1 MANGTISAGKNIQ
14 FLLGTQAN
22 LEKYIKG
29 PSASDG
35 ARAADGTFYLTNDT
49 HRLYVGTSLGT
60 AVPVNEGVITV
71 SNLDILKTVSAHPG
85 EFYYV
90 TNGNILCVYTGKE
103 WVQINNNTNTY
114 VKATDTVVSLA
125 DQVATITTKY
135 TMSDG
140 TTPIS
145 DSWNLAVAEGVKVS
159 IDAATDK
166 VILTGVVNDSFGV
179 SAASNI
185 ATVTLRDSFNNEK
198 TFNVKTGN
206 TNTMTVGASAD
217 GDAVVL
223 NVKDMSNTALKVT
236 PEATGFK
243 VAVTDIM
250 GTQSDV
256 INPSI
261 KVGAS
266 SDDTKHKTLNFVNGT
281 ATLPIYT
288 KEEIDDI
295 KLALNAMTYRG
306 LVGTSASSTNP
317 QRVIK
322 AWATVKA
329 SSAEIGDTYL
339 FAEQVTD
346 GSNVYSKGTMA
357 IARGV
362 ETNGVILAGNV
373 IWDFVE
379 STVNT
384 DTKYELNNQATV
396 AGTAGF
402 VQLVGKLG
410 GITESG
416 KKVFFEDGTAI
427 KASVTVDDDG
437 HAHIS
442 FAHEGITAS
451 KTTGTV
457 AQGVATYAS
466 SNDKSEKATTIT
478 TIESITVNA
487 QGHVTN
493 LKTNTITLKDTN
505 AVINSVGMSVGAAN
519 AAKEVVLT
527 SSVQLKDG
535 AGTTMTAKTGTLKMK
550 SDTLVFNQA
559 DSGKTLGI
567 DLVWGSFN

>member
-22 LEKYIKG
+22 LEKYISG
-29 PSASDG
+29 SST
-35 ARAADGTFYLTNDT
+35 AAEGTFYLTNDT

-71 SNLDILKTVSAHPG
+71 SNLDTLKTISAHPG

-135 TMSDG
+135 TMNDG

-198 TFNVKTGN
+198 TFKVKTGD

-223 NVKDMSNTALKVT
+223 NVKNMANTGLKVT
-236 PEATGFK
+236 PEATGFR
-243 VAVTDIM
+243 VGVTDIM

-317 QRVIK
+317 QKVIK
-322 AWATVKA
+322 AWATVKD

-362 ETNGVILAGNV
+362 ETNGVIPAGNV

-384 DTKYELNNQATV
+384 DTKYELNNQATA

-427 KASVTVDDDG
+427 KASVTVDNDG

>member
-22 LEKYIKG
+22 LEKYISG
-29 PSASDG
+29 SST
-35 ARAADGTFYLTNDT
+35 AAEGTFYLTNDT

-71 SNLDILKTVSAHPG
+71 SNLDTLKTISAHPG

-135 TMSDG
+135 TMNDG

-198 TFNVKTGN
+198 TFKVKTGD
-206 TNTMTVGASAD
+206 TNTMTVGASAE

-223 NVKDMSNTALKVT
+223 NVKNMANTGLKVT
-236 PEATGFK
+236 PEATGFR
-243 VAVTDIM
+243 VGVTDIM

-317 QRVIK
+317 QKVIK
-322 AWATVKA
+322 AWATVKDG
-329 SSAEIGDTYL
+329 SAEIGDTYL

-362 ETNGVILAGNV
+362 ETNGVIPAGNV

-379 STVNT
+379 STINT
-384 DTKYELNNQATV
+384 DTKYELNNQAT
-396 AGTAGF
+396 ATGTKGF

-410 GITESG
+410 GTTEAG

-427 KASVTVDDDG
+427 KASVSVDNDG
-437 HAHIS
+437 HAHVS
-442 FAHEGITAS
+442 FSHEGITAAQ
-451 KTTGTV
+451 TTGTV
-457 AQGVATYAS
+457 AQNAATYAS
-466 SNDKSEKATTIT
+466 SNDKAENVTTIT
-478 TIESITVNA
+478 ALESITVNA

-493 LKTNTITLKDTN
+493 FKTNTITLKDTN
-505 AVINSVGMSVGAAN
+505 AVINSVGMSVGAAD

-550 SDTLVFNQA
+550 SDTLVFNQV

>member
-1 MANGTISAGKNIQ
+1 MASGNISAGKNIQ

-22 LEKYIKG
+22 LEKYISG
-29 PSASDG
+29 SSTAIE
-35 ARAADGTFYLTNDT
+35 GTFYLTNDT
-49 HRLYVGTSLGT
+49 HRLYVGTSAGT

-71 SNLDILKTVSAHPG
+71 SNIDALQHVSAHPG

-90 TNGNILCVYTGKE
+90 TAGNILCVYDGKQ
-103 WVQINNNTNTY
+103 WVQINNNTDTY
-114 VKATDTVVSLA
+114 LAKTDTVVSLA

-135 TMSDG
+135 TMNDG

-179 SAASNI
+179 TAANNI
-185 ATVTLRDSFNNEK
+185 ATVILRDSFSNKK
-198 TFNVKTGN
+198 TFKVKTSDI
-206 TNTMTVGASAD
+206 TTMTVDASAED
-217 GDAVVL
+217 DAVVL

-243 VAVTDIM
+243 IAVTDIM

-281 ATLPIYT
+281 ATLPVYT

-322 AWATVKA
+322 AWATVKDG
-329 SSAEIGDTYL
+329 SAEIGDTYL

-362 ETNGVILAGNV
+362 ETNGVIPAGNV

-384 DTKYELNNQATV
+384 DTKYELNNQATA
-396 AGTAGF
+396 AGANGF

-410 GITESG
+410 GTTEAG

-427 KASVTVDDDG
+427 KASVSVDNDG
-437 HAHIS
+437 HAHVS
-442 FAHEGITAS
+442 FSHEGITAAQ
-451 KTTGTV
+451 TTGTV
-457 AQGVATYAS
+457 TQSAATYAS
-466 SNDKSEKATTIT
+466 SDNKAESVTTIT
-478 TIESITVNA
+478 ALESITVNA

-493 LKTNTITLKDTN
+493 FKTNTITLKDTN

-535 AGTTMTAKTGTLKMK
+535 AGTIMTAKSGTLKMK
-550 SDTLVFNQA
+550 SDTLVFNQKDGGA
-559 DSGKTLGI
+559 SLGI

>member
-1 MANGTISAGKNIQ
+1 MASGNISAGKNIQ

-22 LEKYIKG
+22 LEKYISG
-29 PSASDG
+29 SST
-35 ARAADGTFYLTNDT
+35 AAEGTFYLTNDT

-71 SNLDILKTVSAHPG
+71 SNLDTLKTVSAHPG

-135 TMSDG
+135 TMNDG

-185 ATVTLRDSFNNEK
+185 ATVNLRDSFNNEK
-198 TFNVKTGN
+198 TFKVKTGD
-206 TNTMTVGASAD
+206 TNTMTVGASAE
-217 GDAVVL
+217 GDAIVL
-223 NVKDMSNTALKVT
+223 KVKNMANTGLKVT
-236 PEATGFK
+236 PEATGFR
-243 VAVTDIM
+243 VGVTDIM

-266 SDDTKHKTLNFVNGT
+266 LDDTKHKTLNFVNGT
-281 ATLPIYT
+281 ATLPVYT

-317 QRVIK
+317 QKVIK
-322 AWATVKA
+322 AWATVKDG
-329 SSAEIGDTYL
+329 SAEIGDTYL

-362 ETNGVILAGNV
+362 ETNGVIPAGNV

-384 DTKYELNNQATV
+384 DTKYELNNQATA

-427 KASVTVDDDG
+427 KASVTVDNDG

-451 KTTGTV
+451 QTTGTV

>member
-22 LEKYIKG
+22 LEKYISG
-29 PSASDG
+29 SST
-35 ARAADGTFYLTNDT
+35 AAEGTFYLTNDT

-60 AVPVNEGVITV
+60 AAPVNEGVITV
-71 SNLDILKTVSAHPG
+71 SNLDALQNVSAHPG

-90 TNGNILCVYTGKE
+90 KAGNILCVYDGKQ

-145 DSWNLAVAEGVKVS
+145 DSWNLAVANGVKVS

-198 TFNVKTGN
+198 TFKVKTGD
-206 TNTMTVGASAD
+206 TNTMTVGASAE

-223 NVKDMSNTALKVT
+223 NVKNMANTGLKVT
-236 PEATGFK
+236 PEATGFR
-243 VAVTDIM
+243 VGVTDIM

-281 ATLPIYT
+281 ATLPVYT

-317 QRVIK
+317 QKVIK

-329 SSAEIGDTYL
+329 SPAEIGDTYL

-362 ETNGVILAGNV
+362 ETNGVIPAGNV

-384 DTKYELNNQATV
+384 DTKYELNNQATA

-427 KASVTVDDDG
+427 KASVTVDNDG

-442 FAHEGITAS
+442 FVHEGITAS

-505 AVINSVGMSVGAAN
+505 AIINSVGMSVGAAN

>member
-22 LEKYIKG
+22 LEKYISG
-29 PSASDG
+29 SST
-35 ARAADGTFYLTNDT
+35 AAEGTFYLTNDT

-71 SNLDILKTVSAHPG
+71 PNLDALQNVSAHPG

-90 TNGNILCVYTGKE
+90 KAGNILCVYDGKQ

-135 TMSDG
+135 TMNDG

-145 DSWNLAVAEGVKVS
+145 DSWNLAVADGVKVS

-198 TFNVKTGN
+198 TFKIKTGD
-206 TNTMTVGASAD
+206 TNTMTVGASAE

-223 NVKDMSNTALKVT
+223 NVKNMANTGLEVT
-236 PEATGFK
+236 PEATGFR
-243 VAVTDIM
+243 VGVTDIM

-317 QRVIK
+317 QKVIK

-329 SSAEIGDTYL
+329 GSAEIGDTYL

-362 ETNGVILAGNV
+362 ETNGVIPAGNV

-384 DTKYELNNQATV
+384 DTKYELNNQATA

-427 KASVTVDDDG
+427 KASVTVDNDG

-466 SNDKSEKATTIT
+466 SNDKSEKVT

-505 AVINSVGMSVGAAN
+505 AVINSVGMSVGAAD

-550 SDTLVFNQA
+550 SDTLVFNQV

>member
-22 LEKYIKG
+22 LEKYISG
-29 PSASDG
+29 SST
-35 ARAADGTFYLTNDT
+35 AAEGTFYLTNDT

-71 SNLDILKTVSAHPG
+71 PNLDALQNVSAHPG

-90 TNGNILCVYTGKE
+90 KAGNILCVYDGKQ

-135 TMSDG
+135 TMNDG

-145 DSWNLAVAEGVKVS
+145 DSWNLAVADGVKVS
-159 IDAATDK
+159 INAATDK

-198 TFNVKTGN
+198 TFKIKTGD
-206 TNTMTVGASAD
+206 TNTMTVGASAE

-223 NVKDMSNTALKVT
+223 NVKNMANTGLKVT
-236 PEATGFK
+236 PEATGFR
-243 VAVTDIM
+243 VGVTDIM

-317 QRVIK
+317 QKVIK

-329 SSAEIGDTYL
+329 GSAEIGDTYL

-362 ETNGVILAGNV
+362 ETNGVIPAGNV

-384 DTKYELNNQATV
+384 DTKYELNNQATA

-427 KASVTVDDDG
+427 KASVTVDNDG

-466 SNDKSEKATTIT
+466 SNDKSEKVTTIT

-505 AVINSVGMSVGAAN
+505 AVINSVGMSVGAAD

-550 SDTLVFNQA
+550 SDTLVFNQV

>member
-1 MANGTISAGKNIQ
+1 MASGNISAGKNIQ

-22 LEKYIKG
+22 LEKYISG
-29 PSASDG
+29 SSTAIE
-35 ARAADGTFYLTNDT
+35 GTFYLTNDT
-49 HRLYVGTSLGT
+49 HRLYVGTSAGT

-71 SNLDILKTVSAHPG
+71 SNIDALQHVSAHPG

-90 TNGNILCVYTGKE
+90 TAGNILCVYDGKQ
-103 WVQINNNTNTY
+103 WVQINNNTDTY
-114 VKATDTVVSLA
+114 LAKTDTVVSLA
-125 DQVATITTKY
+125 DQVATITTNY
-135 TMSDG
+135 TMNDG

-198 TFNVKTGN
+198 TFKVKTGD
-206 TNTMTVGASAD
+206 TNTMTVGASAE
-217 GDAVVL
+217 GDAIVL
-223 NVKDMSNTALKVT
+223 NVKNMANTGLKVT
-236 PEATGFK
+236 PEATGFR
-243 VAVTDIM
+243 VGVTDIM

-317 QRVIK
+317 QKVIK

-329 SSAEIGDTYL
+329 GSAEIGDTYL

-362 ETNGVILAGNV
+362 ETNGVIPAGNV

-384 DTKYELNNQATV
+384 DTKYELNNQATA

-416 KKVFFEDGTAI
+416 KKIFFEDGTAI
-427 KASVTVDDDG
+427 KASVTVDNNG

-457 AQGVATYAS
+457 AQNAATYAS
-466 SNDKSEKATTIT
+466 SNDKAESVTTIT
-478 TIESITVNA
+478 ALESITVNA

-493 LKTNTITLKDTN
+493 FKTNTITLKDTN
-505 AVINSVGMSVGAAN
+505 AVINSVGMSVGAAD

-550 SDTLVFNQA
+550 SDTLVFNQV

>member
-22 LEKYIKG
+22 LEKYISG
-29 PSASDG
+29 SST
-35 ARAADGTFYLTNDT
+35 AAEGTFYLTNDT

-71 SNLDILKTVSAHPG
+71 PNLDALKTISAHPG

-135 TMSDG
+135 TMNDG

-198 TFNVKTGN
+198 TFKVKTGD
-206 TNTMTVGASAD
+206 TNTMTVGASAE

-223 NVKDMSNTALKVT
+223 NVKNMANTGLKVT
-236 PEATGFK
+236 PEATGFR
-243 VAVTDIM
+243 VGVTDIM

-281 ATLPIYT
+281 ATLPVYT

-317 QRVIK
+317 QKVIK

-329 SSAEIGDTYL
+329 GSAEIGDTYL

-362 ETNGVILAGNV
+362 ETNGVIPAGNV

-384 DTKYELNNQATV
+384 DTKYELNNQATA

-427 KASVTVDDDG
+427 KASVTVDNDG

>member
-1 MANGTISAGKNIQ
+1 MASGNISAGKNIQ

-22 LEKYIKG
+22 LEKYISG
-29 PSASDG
+29 SSTAIE
-35 ARAADGTFYLTNDT
+35 GTFYLTNDT
-49 HRLYVGTSLGT
+49 HRLYVGTSAGT

-71 SNLDILKTVSAHPG
+71 SNIDALQHVSAHPG

-90 TNGNILCVYTGKE
+90 TAGNILCVYDGKQ
-103 WVQINNNTNTY
+103 WVQINNNTDTY
-114 VKATDTVVSLA
+114 LAKTDTVVSLA

-135 TMSDG
+135 TMNDG
-140 TTPIS
+140 TTPFS
-145 DSWNLAVAEGVKVS
+145 DRWNLAVAEGVKVS

-198 TFNVKTGN
+198 TFKVKTGD
-206 TNTMTVGASAD
+206 TNTMTVGASAE
-217 GDAVVL
+217 GDAIVL
-223 NVKDMSNTALKVT
+223 NVKNMANTGLKVT
-236 PEATGFK
+236 PEATGFR
-243 VAVTDIM
+243 VGVTDIM

-281 ATLPIYT
+281 ATLPVYT

-317 QRVIK
+317 QKVIK

-329 SSAEIGDTYL
+329 GSAEIGDTYL

-362 ETNGVILAGNV
+362 ETNGVIPAGDV

-384 DTKYELNNQATV
+384 DTKYELNNQATA

-427 KASVTVDDDG
+427 KASVTVDNDG

-457 AQGVATYAS
+457 AQNAATYAS
-466 SNDKSEKATTIT
+466 SNDKAENVTTIT
-478 TIESITVNA
+478 ALESITVNA

-493 LKTNTITLKDTN
+493 FKTNTITLKDTN
-505 AVINSVGMSVGAAN
+505 AVINSVGMSVGAAD

-550 SDTLVFNQA
+550 SDTLVFNQV

>member
-14 FLLGTQAN
+14 FLLGTQEN
-22 LEKYIKG
+22 LEKYISG
-29 PSASDG
+29 SST
-35 ARAADGTFYLTNDT
+35 AAEGTFYLTNDT

-71 SNLDILKTVSAHPG
+71 SNLDTLKTVSAHPCV
-85 EFYYV
+85 FYYV

-135 TMSDG
+135 TMNDG

-198 TFNVKTGN
+198 TFKVKTGD

-223 NVKDMSNTALKVT
+223 NVKNMANTGLKVT
-236 PEATGFK
+236 PEATGFR
-243 VAVTDIM
+243 VGVTDIM

-317 QRVIK
+317 QKVIK
-322 AWATVKA
+322 AWATVKDG
-329 SSAEIGDTYL
+329 SAEIGDTYL

-362 ETNGVILAGNV
+362 ETNGVIPASNV

-384 DTKYELNNQATV
+384 DTKYELNNQATA
-396 AGTAGF
+396 AGIAGF

-427 KASVTVDDDG
+427 KASVTVDNDG

-442 FAHEGITAS
+442 FVHEGITAS
-451 KTTGTV
+451 ETTGTV

-478 TIESITVNA
+478 ALESITVNA

-493 LKTNTITLKDTN
+493 FKTNTITLKDTN

-550 SDTLVFNQA
+550 SDTLVFNQV

>member
-1 MANGTISAGKNIQ
+1 MASGNISAGKNIQ

-22 LEKYIKG
+22 LEKYISG
-29 PSASDG
+29 SSTALE
-35 ARAADGTFYLTNDT
+35 GTFYLTNDT

-71 SNLDILKTVSAHPG
+71 SNLDTLKTVSAHPG

-114 VKATDTVVSLA
+114 VKAADTVVSLA

-135 TMSDG
+135 TMNDG

-145 DSWNLAVAEGVKVS
+145 DRWNLAVADGVKVS

-185 ATVTLRDSFNNEK
+185 ATVTLRDSFNKEK
-198 TFNVKTGN
+198 TFKVKTGN
-206 TNTMTVGASAD
+206 TNTMTVGASAE

-223 NVKDMSNTALKVT
+223 NVKNMANTGLKVT
-236 PEATGFK
+236 PEATGFR
-243 VAVTDIM
+243 VGVTDIM

-281 ATLPIYT
+281 ATLPVYT

-317 QRVIK
+317 QKVIK

-329 SSAEIGDTYL
+329 GTAEIGDTYL

-362 ETNGVILAGNV
+362 ETNGVIPAGNI

-384 DTKYELNNQATV
+384 DTKYELNNQATA

-427 KASVTVDDDG
+427 KASVTVDNDG
-437 HAHIS
+437 HAHVS
-442 FAHEGITAS
+442 FNHEGITAA

-457 AQGVATYAS
+457 AQNAATYAS
-466 SNDKSEKATTIT
+466 SNDKAENVTTIT
-478 TIESITVNA
+478 ALESITVNA

-493 LKTNTITLKDTN
+493 FKTNTITLKDTN
-505 AVINSVGMSVGAAN
+505 AVINSVGMSVGAAD

-550 SDTLVFNQA
+550 SDTLVFNQV

>member
-22 LEKYIKG
+22 LEKYISG
-29 PSASDG
+29 SST
-35 ARAADGTFYLTNDT
+35 AAEGTFYLTDDA

-71 SNLDILKTVSAHPG
+71 SNLDTLKTISAHPG

-135 TMSDG
+135 TMNDG

-185 ATVTLRDSFNNEK
+185 ATVTLRDSFSNEK
-198 TFNVKTGN
+198 TFKVKTGD
-206 TNTMTVGASAD
+206 TNTMTVGASAE

-223 NVKDMSNTALKVT
+223 NVKNMANTGLKVT
-236 PEATGFK
+236 PEATGFR
-243 VAVTDIM
+243 VGVTDIM

-317 QRVIK
+317 QKVIK
-322 AWATVKA
+322 AWATVKDG
-329 SSAEIGDTYL
+329 SAEIGDTYL

-362 ETNGVILAGNV
+362 ETNGVIPAGNV

-384 DTKYELNNQATV
+384 DTKYELNNQATA
-396 AGTAGF
+396 AGTVGF

-427 KASVTVDDDG
+427 KASVTVDNDG

>member
-1 MANGTISAGKNIQ
+1 MASGNISAGKNIQ

-22 LEKYIKG
+22 LEKYISG
-29 PSASDG
+29 SSTAIE
-35 ARAADGTFYLTNDT
+35 GTFYLTNDT
-49 HRLYVGTSLGT
+49 HRLYVGTSAGT

-71 SNLDILKTVSAHPG
+71 SNIDALQHVSAHPG

-90 TNGNILCVYTGKE
+90 TAGNILCVYDGKQ
-103 WVQINNNTNTY
+103 WVQINNNTDTY
-114 VKATDTVVSLA
+114 LAKTDTVVSLA

-135 TMSDG
+135 TMNDG
-140 TTPIS
+140 TTPFS
-145 DSWNLAVAEGVKVS
+145 DRWNLAVAEGVKVS

-198 TFNVKTGN
+198 TFKVKTGD
-206 TNTMTVGASAD
+206 TNTMTVGASAE
-217 GDAVVL
+217 GDAIVL
-223 NVKDMSNTALKVT
+223 NVKNMANTGLKVT
-236 PEATGFK
+236 PEATGFR
-243 VAVTDIM
+243 VGVTDIM

-281 ATLPIYT
+281 ATLPVYT

-306 LVGTSASSTNP
+306 LVGTSASSANP

-329 SSAEIGDTYL
+329 GSAEIGDTYL

-362 ETNGVILAGNV
+362 ETNGVIPAGNV

-384 DTKYELNNQATV
+384 DTKYELNNQATATGV
-396 AGTAGF
+396 NGF

-410 GITESG
+410 GITEAG

-427 KASVTVDDDG
+427 KASVSVDDDG
-437 HAHIS
+437 HAHVS
-442 FAHEGITAS
+442 FSHEGITAAQ
-451 KTTGTV
+451 TTGTV
-457 AQGVATYAS
+457 AQNAATYAS
-466 SNDKSEKATTIT
+466 SDNRAENVTTIT
-478 TIESITVNA
+478 ALESITVNA

-493 LKTNTITLKDTN
+493 FKTNTITLKDTN

-535 AGTTMTAKTGTLKMK
+535 AGTIMTAKSGTLKMK
-550 SDTLVFNQA
+550 SDTLVFNQKDGGA
-559 DSGKTLGI
+559 SLGI

>member
-1 MANGTISAGKNIQ
+1 MASGSISAGKNIQ

-22 LEKYIKG
+22 LEKYISG
-29 PSASDG
+29 SSTAIE
-35 ARAADGTFYLTNDT
+35 GTFYLTNDT
-49 HRLYVGTSLGT
+49 HRLYVGTSVGT

-71 SNLDILKTVSAHPG
+71 SNLDTLKTISAHPG

-90 TNGNILCVYTGKE
+90 SNGNILCVYTGTE

-114 VKATDTVVSLA
+114 LQSTDASVSLV
-125 DQVATITTKY
+125 DQVATITTRY
-135 TMSDG
+135 TMSTGATD
-140 TTPIS
+140 IS
-145 DSWNLAVAEGVKVS
+145 DSWNLAVADGIKVS
-159 IDAATDK
+159 IDSATDK
-166 VILTGVVNDSFGV
+166 VILTGVVNDNFRV

-185 ATVTLRDSFNNEK
+185 ATVTLTDSFNNKEAFK
-198 TFNVKTGN
+198 VKTGDA
-206 TNTMTVGASAD
+206 TTMTVDASAE

-223 NVKDMSNTALKVT
+223 NVKNMANTALKVT
-236 PEATGFK
+236 PEAQGFR
-243 VAVTDIM
+243 VGVTDIM

-281 ATLPIYT
+281 ATLPVYT
-288 KEEIDDI
+288 AEEIDNI

-306 LVGTSASSTNP
+306 LVTTSGSSGNP
-317 QRVIK
+317 VSK

-329 SSAEIGDTYL
+329 GTAEIGDTYL

-346 GSNVYSKGTMA
+346 GSNVYSKGTLV

-362 ETNGVILAGNV
+362 ETNGVIPAGNV

-384 DTKYELNNQATV
+384 DTKYELNNQAT
-396 AGTAGF
+396 AAEAGF

-410 GITESG
+410 GTTEKG

-427 KASVTVDDDG
+427 KASVTVDNDG
-437 HAHIS
+437 HAHVS
-442 FAHEGITAS
+442 FNHEGINAA

-457 AQGVATYAS
+457 AQDAATYAS
-466 SNDKSEKATTIT
+466 SDNKAEKVTTIT
-478 TIESITVNA
+478 ALESITVNA

-493 LKTNTITLKDTN
+493 FKTNTITLKDTN

-535 AGTTMTAKTGTLKMK
+535 AGTTMTAKTGTLKMT
-550 SDTLVFNQA
+550 SDTLVFNQK
-559 DSGKTLGI
+559 DSGASLGI

>member
-1 MANGTISAGKNIQ
+1 MASGNISAGKNIQ

-22 LEKYIKG
+22 LEKYISG
-29 PSASDG
+29 SST
-35 ARAADGTFYLTNDT
+35 AAEGTFYLTNDT

-60 AVPVNEGVITV
+60 AAPVNEGVITV
-71 SNLDILKTVSAHPG
+71 SNLDALQHVSAHPG

-90 TNGNILCVYTGKE
+90 TAGNILCVYDGKQ

-145 DSWNLAVAEGVKVS
+145 DSWNLAVADGVKVS

-166 VILTGVVNDSFGV
+166 VILTGVVNDGFGV

-198 TFNVKTGN
+198 TFKVKTGD
-206 TNTMTVGASAD
+206 TNTMTVGASAE

-223 NVKDMSNTALKVT
+223 NVKNMANTGLKVT
-236 PEATGFK
+236 PEATGFR
-243 VAVTDIM
+243 VGVTDIM

-317 QRVIK
+317 QKVIK

-362 ETNGVILAGNV
+362 ETNGIIPAGNV

-384 DTKYELNNQATV
+384 DTKYELNNQATA

-427 KASVTVDDDG
+427 KASVTVDNDG

-451 KTTGTV
+451 ETTGTV
-457 AQGVATYAS
+457 TQGVATYAN

-478 TIESITVNA
+478 AIESITVNA

-493 LKTNTITLKDTN
+493 FKTNTITLKDTN

-550 SDTLVFNQA
+550 SDTLVFNQV

>member
-22 LEKYIKG
+22 LEKYISG
-29 PSASDG
+29 SST
-35 ARAADGTFYLTNDT
+35 AAEGTFYLTNDT

-60 AVPVNEGVITV
+60 AAPVNEGVITV
-71 SNLDILKTVSAHPG
+71 SNLDALQNVSAHPG

-90 TNGNILCVYTGKE
+90 KAGNILCVYDGKQ

-145 DSWNLAVAEGVKVS
+145 DSWNLAVANGVKVS

-198 TFNVKTGN
+198 TFKVKTGD
-206 TNTMTVGASAD
+206 TNTMTVGASAE

-223 NVKDMSNTALKVT
+223 NVKNMANTGLKVT
-236 PEATGFK
+236 PEATGFR
-243 VAVTDIM
+243 VGVTDIM

-317 QRVIK
+317 QKVIK

-329 SSAEIGDTYL
+329 SPAEIGDTYL

-362 ETNGVILAGNV
+362 ETNGVIPAGDV

-384 DTKYELNNQATV
+384 DTKYELNNQATA

-427 KASVTVDDDG
+427 KASVTVDDNG

>member
-1 MANGTISAGKNIQ
+1 MASGNISAGKNIQ

-22 LEKYIKG
+22 LEKYISG
-29 PSASDG
+29 SST
-35 ARAADGTFYLTNDT
+35 AAEGTFYLTNDT

-71 SNLDILKTVSAHPG
+71 SNLDTLKTVSAHPG

-135 TMSDG
+135 TMNDG

-198 TFNVKTGN
+198 TFKVKTGD
-206 TNTMTVGASAD
+206 TNTMTVGASAE
-217 GDAVVL
+217 GVAIVL
-223 NVKDMSNTALKVT
+223 KVKNMANTGLKVT
-236 PEATGFK
+236 PEATGFR
-243 VAVTDIM
+243 VGVTDIM

-266 SDDTKHKTLNFVNGT
+266 LDDTKHKTLNFVNGT
-281 ATLPIYT
+281 ATLPVYT

-317 QRVIK
+317 QKVIK
-322 AWATVKA
+322 AWATVKDG
-329 SSAEIGDTYL
+329 SAEIGDTYL

-362 ETNGVILAGNV
+362 ETNGVIPAGNV

-384 DTKYELNNQATV
+384 DTKYELNNQATA

-427 KASVTVDDDG
+427 KASVTVDNDG

-451 KTTGTV
+451 QTTGTV

>member
-22 LEKYIKG
+22 LEKYISG
-29 PSASDG
+29 SST
-35 ARAADGTFYLTNDT
+35 AAEGKFYLTNDS

-60 AVPVNEGVITV
+60 AAPVNEGVITV
-71 SNLDILKTVSAHPG
+71 SNLDALQNVSAHPG

-90 TNGNILCVYTGKE
+90 KAGNILCVYDGKQ

-145 DSWNLAVAEGVKVS
+145 DSWNLAVANGVKVS

-198 TFNVKTGN
+198 TFKVKTGD
-206 TNTMTVGASAD
+206 TNTMTVGASAE

-223 NVKDMSNTALKVT
+223 NVKNMANTGLKVT
-236 PEATGFK
+236 PEATGFR
-243 VAVTDIM
+243 VGVTDIM

-317 QRVIK
+317 QKVIK

-329 SSAEIGDTYL
+329 SPAEIGDTYL

-362 ETNGVILAGNV
+362 ETNGVIPAGDV

-384 DTKYELNNQATV
+384 DTKYELNNQATA

>member
-1 MANGTISAGKNIQ
+1 MASGNISAGKNIQ

-22 LEKYIKG
+22 LEKYISG
-29 PSASDG
+29 SSTAIE
-35 ARAADGTFYLTNDT
+35 GTFYLTNDT
-49 HRLYVGTSLGT
+49 HRLYVGTSAGT

-71 SNLDILKTVSAHPG
+71 SNIDALQHVSAHPG

-90 TNGNILCVYTGKE
+90 TAGNILCVYDGKQ
-103 WVQINNNTNTY
+103 WVQINNNTDTY
-114 VKATDTVVSLA
+114 LAKTDTVVSLA

-135 TMSDG
+135 TMNDG
-140 TTPIS
+140 TTPFS
-145 DSWNLAVAEGVKVS
+145 DSWNLAVAKGVKVS

-198 TFNVKTGN
+198 TFKVKTGDI
-206 TNTMTVGASAD
+206 TTMTVGASAE

-236 PEATGFK
+236 PEATGFS
-243 VAVTDIM
+243 VGVTDIM

-281 ATLPIYT
+281 ATLPVYT

-306 LVGTSASSTNP
+306 LVGTSASSANP

-329 SSAEIGDTYL
+329 GSAEIGDTYL

-362 ETNGVILAGNV
+362 ETNGVIPAGNV

-384 DTKYELNNQATV
+384 DTKYELNNQATATGV
-396 AGTAGF
+396 NGF

-410 GITESG
+410 GITEAG

-427 KASVTVDDDG
+427 KASVSVDDDG
-437 HAHIS
+437 HAHVS
-442 FAHEGITAS
+442 FSHEGITAAQ
-451 KTTGTV
+451 TTGTV
-457 AQGVATYAS
+457 TQNAATYAS
-466 SNDKSEKATTIT
+466 SENRAENVTTIT
-478 TIESITVNA
+478 ALESITVNA

-493 LKTNTITLKDTN
+493 FKTNTITLKDTN

-535 AGTTMTAKTGTLKMK
+535 AGTIMTAKSGTLKMK
-550 SDTLVFNQA
+550 SDTLVFNQKDGGA
-559 DSGKTLGI
+559 SLGI

>member
-1 MANGTISAGKNIQ
+1 MASGNISAGKNIQ

-22 LEKYIKG
+22 LEKYISG
-29 PSASDG
+29 SSTAIE
-35 ARAADGTFYLTNDT
+35 GTFYLTNDT
-49 HRLYVGTSLGT
+49 HRLYVGTSAGT

-71 SNLDILKTVSAHPG
+71 SNIDALQHVSAHPG

-90 TNGNILCVYTGKE
+90 TAGNILCVYDGKQ
-103 WVQINNNTNTY
+103 WVQINNNTDTY
-114 VKATDTVVSLA
+114 LAKTDTVVSLA

-135 TMSDG
+135 TMNDG
-140 TTPIS
+140 TTPFS

-198 TFNVKTGN
+198 TFKVKTSDI
-206 TNTMTVGASAD
+206 TTMTVDASAE

-243 VAVTDIM
+243 IAVTDIM

-281 ATLPIYT
+281 ATLPVYT

-306 LVGTSASSTNP
+306 LVGTSDSSTNP
-317 QRVIK
+317 KKVIK

-329 SSAEIGDTYL
+329 GSAEIGDTYL

-362 ETNGVILAGNV
+362 ETNGVIPAGNV

-384 DTKYELNNQATV
+384 DTKYELNNQATATGV
-396 AGTAGF
+396 NGF

-410 GITESG
+410 GITEAG

-427 KASVTVDDDG
+427 KASVSVDDDG
-437 HAHIS
+437 HAHVS
-442 FAHEGITAS
+442 FSHEGITAAQ
-451 KTTGTV
+451 TTGTV
-457 AQGVATYAS
+457 TQNAATYAS
-466 SNDKSEKATTIT
+466 SDNRAENVTTIT
-478 TIESITVNA
+478 ALESITVNA

-493 LKTNTITLKDTN
+493 FKTNTITLKDTN

-535 AGTTMTAKTGTLKMK
+535 AGTIMTAKSGTLKMK
-550 SDTLVFNQA
+550 SDTLVFNQKDGGA
-559 DSGKTLGI
+559 SLGI

>member
-1 MANGTISAGKNIQ
+1 MASGNISAGKNIQ

-22 LEKYIKG
+22 LEKYISG
-29 PSASDG
+29 SSTAIE
-35 ARAADGTFYLTNDT
+35 GTFYLTNDT
-49 HRLYVGTSLGT
+49 HRLYVGTSAGT

-71 SNLDILKTVSAHPG
+71 SNIDALQHVSAHPG

-90 TNGNILCVYTGKE
+90 TAGNILCVYDGKQ
-103 WVQINNNTNTY
+103 WVQINNNTDTY
-114 VKATDTVVSLA
+114 LAKTDTVVSLA

-135 TMSDG
+135 TMNSG
-140 TTPIS
+140 TTDIS

-198 TFNVKTGN
+198 TFKVKTSDI
-206 TNTMTVGASAD
+206 TTMTVGASAE

-266 SDDTKHKTLNFVNGT
+266 SDNTKHKTLNFVNGT

-306 LVGTSASSTNP
+306 LVGTSASSANP
-317 QRVIK
+317 QKVIK
-322 AWATVKA
+322 AWATVKNG
-329 SSAEIGDTYL
+329 SAEIGDTYL

-362 ETNGVILAGNV
+362 ETNGVIPAGNV

-384 DTKYELNNQATV
+384 DTKYELNNQATA
-396 AGTAGF
+396 AGAKGF

-410 GITESG
+410 GTTEAG

-427 KASVTVDDDG
+427 KASVSVDNDG
-437 HAHIS
+437 HAHVS
-442 FAHEGITAS
+442 FSHEGITAVQ
-451 KTTGTV
+451 TTGTV
-457 AQGVATYAS
+457 TQSAATYANS
-466 SNDKSEKATTIT
+466 DNKAESVTTIT
-478 TIESITVNA
+478 ALESITVNA

-493 LKTNTITLKDTN
+493 FKTNTITLKDTN

-535 AGTTMTAKTGTLKMK
+535 AGTIMTAKSGTLKMK
-550 SDTLVFNQA
+550 SDTLVFNQKDGGA
-559 DSGKTLGI
+559 SLGI

>member
-1 MANGTISAGKNIQ
+1 MASGNISAGKNIQ

-22 LEKYIKG
+22 LEKYISG
-29 PSASDG
+29 SSTAIE
-35 ARAADGTFYLTNDT
+35 GTFYLTNDT
-49 HRLYVGTSLGT
+49 HRLYVGTSAGT

-71 SNLDILKTVSAHPG
+71 SNIDALQHVSAHPG

-90 TNGNILCVYTGKE
+90 TAGNILCVYDGKQ
-103 WVQINNNTNTY
+103 WVQINNNTDTY
-114 VKATDTVVSLA
+114 LAKTDTVVSLA

-135 TMSDG
+135 TMNDG
-140 TTPIS
+140 TTPFS
-145 DSWNLAVAEGVKVS
+145 DRWNLAVAEGVKVS

-198 TFNVKTGN
+198 TFKVKTGN
-206 TNTMTVGASAD
+206 TNTMTVGASAE
-217 GDAVVL
+217 GDAIVL
-223 NVKDMSNTALKVT
+223 NVKNMANTGLKVT
-236 PEATGFK
+236 PEATGFR
-243 VAVTDIM
+243 VGVTDIM

-281 ATLPIYT
+281 ATLPVYT

-317 QRVIK
+317 QKVIK

-329 SSAEIGDTYL
+329 GSAEIGDTYL

-362 ETNGVILAGNV
+362 ETNGVIPAGNV

-384 DTKYELNNQATV
+384 DTKYELNNQATA

-427 KASVTVDDDG
+427 KASVTVDNDG

-457 AQGVATYAS
+457 AQNAATYAS
-466 SNDKSEKATTIT
+466 SNDKAENVTTIT
-478 TIESITVNA
+478 ALESITVNA

-493 LKTNTITLKDTN
+493 FKTNTITLKDTN
-505 AVINSVGMSVGAAN
+505 AVINSVGMSVGAAD

>member
-1 MANGTISAGKNIQ
+1 MASGNISAGKNIQ

-22 LEKYIKG
+22 LEKYISG
-29 PSASDG
+29 SST
-35 ARAADGTFYLTNDT
+35 AAEGTFYLTNDT
-49 HRLYVGTSLGT
+49 HRLYIGTSLGT

-90 TNGNILCVYTGKE
+90 TNGNILCVYSGKE

-125 DQVATITTKY
+125 DKVATITTKY
-135 TMSDG
+135 TMNDG

-166 VILTGVVNDSFGV
+166 VILTGVVNNSFGV

-198 TFNVKTGN
+198 TFKVKTGD
-206 TNTMTVGASAD
+206 TNTMTVGASAE

-223 NVKDMSNTALKVT
+223 NVKNMANTGLKVT
-236 PEATGFK
+236 PEATGFR
-243 VAVTDIM
+243 VGVTDIM

-266 SDDTKHKTLNFVNGT
+266 SDDTKHRTLNFVNGT

-329 SSAEIGDTYL
+329 GSAEIGDTYL

-362 ETNGVILAGNV
+362 ETNGVIPAGNV

-384 DTKYELNNQATV
+384 DTKYELNNQATA

-427 KASVTVDDDG
+427 KASVTVDNDG

-451 KTTGTV
+451 ETTGTV
-457 AQGVATYAS
+457 AQGAATYAS

-478 TIESITVNA
+478 AIESITVNA

-493 LKTNTITLKDTN
+493 FKTNTITLKDTN
-505 AVINSVGMSVGAAN
+505 AVINSVGMSVGAAK

>member
-1 MANGTISAGKNIQ
+1 MASGNISAGKNIQ

-22 LEKYIKG
+22 LEKYISG
-29 PSASDG
+29 SSTAIE
-35 ARAADGTFYLTNDT
+35 GTFYLTNDT
-49 HRLYVGTSLGT
+49 HRLYVGTSAGT

-71 SNLDILKTVSAHPG
+71 SNIDALQHVSAHPG

-90 TNGNILCVYTGKE
+90 TAGNILCVYDGKQ
-103 WVQINNNTNTY
+103 WVQINNNTDTY
-114 VKATDTVVSLA
+114 LAKTDTVVSLA

-135 TMSDG
+135 TMNDG
-140 TTPIS
+140 TTDIS

-198 TFNVKTGN
+198 TFKVKTSDI
-206 TNTMTVGASAD
+206 TTMTVDASAE

-243 VAVTDIM
+243 IAVTDIM

-306 LVGTSASSTNP
+306 LVGTSASSANP
-317 QRVIK
+317 QKVIK
-322 AWATVKA
+322 EWATVKNG
-329 SSAEIGDTYL
+329 SAEIGDTYL

-362 ETNGVILAGNV
+362 ETNGVIPAGNV

-427 KASVTVDDDG
+427 KASVTVDNDG

>member
-1 MANGTISAGKNIQ
+1 MASGNISAGKNIQ

-22 LEKYIKG
+22 LEKYISG
-29 PSASDG
+29 SSTAIE
-35 ARAADGTFYLTNDT
+35 GTFYLTNDT
-49 HRLYVGTSLGT
+49 HRLYVGTSAGT

-71 SNLDILKTVSAHPG
+71 SNIDALQHVSAHPG

-90 TNGNILCVYTGKE
+90 TTGNILCVYDGKQ
-103 WVQINNNTNTY
+103 WVQINNNTDTY
-114 VKATDTVVSLA
+114 LAKTDTVVSLA

-135 TMSDG
+135 TMNAG
-140 TTPIS
+140 TTDIS

-198 TFNVKTGN
+198 TFKVKTSDI
-206 TNTMTVGASAD
+206 TTMTVDASAE

-243 VAVTDIM
+243 IAVTDIM

-306 LVGTSASSTNP
+306 LVGTSASSANP
-317 QRVIK
+317 QKVIK
-322 AWATVKA
+322 EWATVKNG
-329 SSAEIGDTYL
+329 SAEIGDTYL

-362 ETNGVILAGNV
+362 ETNGVIPAGNV

-384 DTKYELNNQATV
+384 DTKYELNNQATA
-396 AGTAGF
+396 AGANGF

-410 GITESG
+410 GTTEAG

-427 KASVTVDDDG
+427 KASVSVDNDG
-437 HAHIS
+437 HAHVS
-442 FAHEGITAS
+442 FSHEGITAAQ
-451 KTTGTV
+451 TTGTV
-457 AQGVATYAS
+457 TQNEATYAS
-466 SNDKSEKATTIT
+466 SDNKAESVTTIT
-478 TIESITVNA
+478 ALESITVNP

-493 LKTNTITLKDTN
+493 FKTNTITLKDTN

-535 AGTTMTAKTGTLKMK
+535 AGTIMTAKSGTLKMK
-550 SDTLVFNQA
+550 SDTLVFNQKDGGA
-559 DSGKTLGI
+559 SLGI

>member
-14 FLLGTQAN
+14 FLLGTQEN
-22 LEKYIKG
+22 LEKYISG
-29 PSASDG
+29 SST
-35 ARAADGTFYLTNDT
+35 AAEGTFYLTNDT

-71 SNLDILKTVSAHPG
+71 PNLDALQHVSAHPG

-114 VKATDTVVSLA
+114 VKKTDTVVSLA

-135 TMSDG
+135 TMNDG
-140 TTPIS
+140 TTPMS
-145 DSWNLAVAEGVKVS
+145 DSWNLAVAKGVKVS

-198 TFNVKTGN
+198 TFKVKTGD
-206 TNTMTVGASAD
+206 TNTMTVGASAE

-223 NVKDMSNTALKVT
+223 NVKNMANTGLKVT
-236 PEATGFK
+236 PEATGFR
-243 VAVTDIM
+243 VGVTDIM

-317 QRVIK
+317 QKVIK

-329 SSAEIGDTYL
+329 GSAEIGDTYL

-362 ETNGVILAGNV
+362 ETNGVIPAGNV

-384 DTKYELNNQATV
+384 DTKYELNNQATA

-427 KASVTVDDDG
+427 KASVTVDNDG

-505 AVINSVGMSVGAAN
+505 AVINSVGMSVGAAK

>member
-1 MANGTISAGKNIQ
+1 MN
-14 FLLGTQAN
+14 
-22 LEKYIKG
+22 
-29 PSASDG
+29 
-35 ARAADGTFYLTNDT
+35 
-49 HRLYVGTSLGT
+49 
-60 AVPVNEGVITV
+60 
-71 SNLDILKTVSAHPG
+71 
-85 EFYYV
+85 
-90 TNGNILCVYTGKE
+90 
-103 WVQINNNTNTY
+103 
-114 VKATDTVVSLA
+114 
-125 DQVATITTKY
+125 
-135 TMSDG
+135 DG

-166 VILTGVVNDSFGV
+166 IILTGVVNDSFGV

-198 TFNVKTGN
+198 TFKVKTSDI
-206 TNTMTVGASAD
+206 TTMTVGASAE

-243 VAVTDIM
+243 IAVTDIM

-306 LVGTSASSTNP
+306 LVGTSASSANP
-317 QRVIK
+317 QKVIK
-322 AWATVKA
+322 AWATVKNG
-329 SSAEIGDTYL
+329 SAEIGDTYL

-362 ETNGVILAGNV
+362 ETNGVIPAGNV

-384 DTKYELNNQATV
+384 DTKYELNNQAT
-396 AGTAGF
+396 ATGAKGF

-410 GITESG
+410 GTTEAG

-427 KASVTVDDDG
+427 KASVTVDNDG
-437 HAHIS
+437 HAHVS
-442 FAHEGITAS
+442 FSHEGITAAQA
-451 KTTGTV
+451 TGTV
-457 AQGVATYAS
+457 TQSAATYAS
-466 SNDKSEKATTIT
+466 SDHKAESATTIT
-478 TIESITVNA
+478 ALESITVNA

-493 LKTNTITLKDTN
+493 FKTNTITLKDTN
-505 AVINSVGMSVGAAN
+505 AVINSVGMSVGAAK

-535 AGTTMTAKTGTLKMK
+535 AGTIMTAKSGTLKMK
-550 SDTLVFNQA
+550 SDTLVFNQKDGGA
-559 DSGKTLGI
+559 SLGI

>member
-1 MANGTISAGKNIQ
+1 MASGNISAGKNIQ

-22 LEKYIKG
+22 LEKYISG
-29 PSASDG
+29 SST
-35 ARAADGTFYLTNDT
+35 AAEGTFYLTNDT

-71 SNLDILKTVSAHPG
+71 SNLDTLKTVSAHPG

-135 TMSDG
+135 TMNDG

-198 TFNVKTGN
+198 TFKVKTGD
-206 TNTMTVGASAD
+206 TNTMTVGASAE
-217 GDAVVL
+217 GDAIVL
-223 NVKDMSNTALKVT
+223 KVKNMANTGLKVT
-236 PEATGFK
+236 PEATGFR
-243 VAVTDIM
+243 VGVTDIM

-266 SDDTKHKTLNFVNGT
+266 LDDTKHKTLKILNGT
-281 ATLPIYT
+281 ATLPVYT

-317 QRVIK
+317 QKVIK
-322 AWATVKA
+322 AWATVKDG
-329 SSAEIGDTYL
+329 SAEIGDTYL

-362 ETNGVILAGNV
+362 ETNGVIPAGNV

-384 DTKYELNNQATV
+384 DTKYELNNQATA

-427 KASVTVDDDG
+427 KASVTVDNDG

-451 KTTGTV
+451 QTTGTV

>member
-1 MANGTISAGKNIQ
+1 MASGNISAGKNIQ

-22 LEKYIKG
+22 LEKYISG
-29 PSASDG
+29 SST
-35 ARAADGTFYLTNDT
+35 AAEGTFYLTNDT

-60 AVPVNEGVITV
+60 AAPVNEGVITV
-71 SNLDILKTVSAHPG
+71 PNLDALQKISAHPG

-135 TMSDG
+135 TMNDG

-198 TFNVKTGN
+198 TFKVKTGN
-206 TNTMTVGASAD
+206 TNTMTVGASD
-217 GDAVVL
+217 EGDAVVL
-223 NVKDMSNTALKVT
+223 NVKNMANTGLKVT
-236 PEATGFK
+236 PEATGFR
-243 VAVTDIM
+243 VGVTDIM

-266 SDDTKHKTLNFVNGT
+266 SDGTKHKTLNFVNGT
-281 ATLPIYT
+281 ATLPVYT

-306 LVGTSASSTNP
+306 LVGTSDSSTNP
-317 QRVIK
+317 KKVIK

-329 SSAEIGDTYL
+329 GSAEIGDTYL

-362 ETNGVILAGNV
+362 ETNGVIPAGNV

-384 DTKYELNNQATV
+384 DTKYELNNQATATGV
-396 AGTAGF
+396 NGF

-410 GITESG
+410 GITEAG

-427 KASVTVDDDG
+427 KASVSVDDDG
-437 HAHIS
+437 HAHVS
-442 FAHEGITAS
+442 FSHEGITAAQ
-451 KTTGTV
+451 TTGTV
-457 AQGVATYAS
+457 TQNAATYAS
-466 SNDKSEKATTIT
+466 SDNRAENVTTIT
-478 TIESITVNA
+478 ALESITVNA

-493 LKTNTITLKDTN
+493 FKTNTITLKDTN

-535 AGTTMTAKTGTLKMK
+535 AGTIMTAKSGTLKMK
-550 SDTLVFNQA
+550 SDTLVFNQKDGGA
-559 DSGKTLGI
+559 SLGI

>member
-22 LEKYIKG
+22 LEKYISG
-29 PSASDG
+29 SST
-35 ARAADGTFYLTNDT
+35 AAEGTFYLTNDT

-71 SNLDILKTVSAHPG
+71 PNLDALQNVSAHPG

-90 TNGNILCVYTGKE
+90 KAGNILCVYDGKQ

-125 DQVATITTKY
+125 DKVATITTKY
-135 TMSDG
+135 TMNDG

-145 DSWNLAVAEGVKVS
+145 DSWNLAVADGVKVS

-198 TFNVKTGN
+198 TFKVKTGD
-206 TNTMTVGASAD
+206 TNTMTVGASAE

-223 NVKDMSNTALKVT
+223 NVKNMANTGLKVT
-236 PEATGFK
+236 PEATGFR
-243 VAVTDIM
+243 VGVTDIM

-317 QRVIK
+317 QKVIK
-322 AWATVKA
+322 AWATVKDG
-329 SSAEIGDTYL
+329 SAEIGDTYL

-362 ETNGVILAGNV
+362 ETNGVIPAGNV

-384 DTKYELNNQATV
+384 DTKYELNNQATA

-427 KASVTVDDDG
+427 KASVTVDNDG

-505 AVINSVGMSVGAAN
+505 AVINSVGMSVGAAD

-550 SDTLVFNQA
+550 SDTLVFNQV

>member
-1 MANGTISAGKNIQ
+1 MASGNISAGKNIQ

-22 LEKYIKG
+22 LEKYISG
-29 PSASDG
+29 SSTAIE
-35 ARAADGTFYLTNDT
+35 GTFYLTNDT
-49 HRLYVGTSLGT
+49 HRLYVGTSVGT

-71 SNLDILKTVSAHPG
+71 SNLDTLRTISAHPG

-135 TMSDG
+135 TMNDG

-198 TFNVKTGN
+198 TFKVKTGD

-223 NVKDMSNTALKVT
+223 NVKNMANTGLKVT
-236 PEATGFK
+236 PEATGFR
-243 VAVTDIM
+243 VGVTDIM

-317 QRVIK
+317 QKVIK
-322 AWATVKA
+322 AWATVKDG
-329 SSAEIGDTYL
+329 SAEIGDTYL

-362 ETNGVILAGNV
+362 ETNGVIPAGNV

-384 DTKYELNNQATV
+384 DTKYELNNQATA

-427 KASVTVDDDG
+427 KASVTVDNDG

>member
-22 LEKYIKG
+22 LEKYISG
-29 PSASDG
+29 SST
-35 ARAADGTFYLTNDT
+35 AAEGTFYLTNDT

-71 SNLDILKTVSAHPG
+71 PNLDALQNVSAHPG

-90 TNGNILCVYTGKE
+90 KAGNILCVYDGKQ

-114 VKATDTVVSLA
+114 VEATDTVVSLA

-135 TMSDG
+135 IMNDG

-145 DSWNLAVAEGVKVS
+145 DSWNLAVADGVKVS

-198 TFNVKTGN
+198 TFKVKTGD
-206 TNTMTVGASAD
+206 TNTMTVGASAE

-223 NVKDMSNTALKVT
+223 NVKNMANTGLKVT
-236 PEATGFK
+236 PEATGFR
-243 VAVTDIM
+243 VGVTDIM

-317 QRVIK
+317 QKVIK

-329 SSAEIGDTYL
+329 GSAEIGDTYL

-362 ETNGVILAGNV
+362 ETNGVIPAGDV

-384 DTKYELNNQATV
+384 DTKYELNNQATA

-427 KASVTVDDDG
+427 KASVTADNDG

-442 FAHEGITAS
+442 FAHEGITAA

-457 AQGVATYAS
+457 AQNAATYAS
-466 SNDKSEKATTIT
+466 SNDKAENVTTIT
-478 TIESITVNA
+478 ALESITVNA

-493 LKTNTITLKDTN
+493 FKTNTITLKDTN
-505 AVINSVGMSVGAAN
+505 AVINSVGMSVGAAD

-550 SDTLVFNQA
+550 SDTLVFNQV

>member
-22 LEKYIKG
+22 LEKYISG
-29 PSASDG
+29 SST
-35 ARAADGTFYLTNDT
+35 AAEGTFYLTNDT

-71 SNLDILKTVSAHPG
+71 SNLDALKTVSAHPG

-135 TMSDG
+135 TMNDG

-198 TFNVKTGN
+198 TFKVKTGD
-206 TNTMTVGASAD
+206 TNTMTVGASAE

-223 NVKDMSNTALKVT
+223 NVKNMANTGLEVT
-236 PEATGFK
+236 PEATGFR
-243 VAVTDIM
+243 VGVTDIM

-317 QRVIK
+317 QKVIK
-322 AWATVKA
+322 EWATVKA
-329 SSAEIGDTYL
+329 GSAEIGDTYL

-362 ETNGVILAGNV
+362 ETNGVIPAGNV

-384 DTKYELNNQATV
+384 DTKYELNNQATA

-427 KASVTVDDDG
+427 KASVTVDNNG

-451 KTTGTV
+451 ETTGTV

-478 TIESITVNA
+478 AIESITVNA

-493 LKTNTITLKDTN
+493 FKTNTITLKDTN
-505 AVINSVGMSVGAAN
+505 AVINSVGMSVGAAD

-550 SDTLVFNQA
+550 SDTLVFNQV

>member
-22 LEKYIKG
+22 LEKYISG
-29 PSASDG
+29 SST
-35 ARAADGTFYLTNDT
+35 AAEGTFYLTNDT

-60 AVPVNEGVITV
+60 AAPVNEGVITV
-71 SNLDILKTVSAHPG
+71 SNLDALQNVSAHPG

-90 TNGNILCVYTGKE
+90 KAGNILCVYDGKQ

-145 DSWNLAVAEGVKVS
+145 DSWNLAVANGVKVS

-198 TFNVKTGN
+198 TFKVKTGD
-206 TNTMTVGASAD
+206 TNTMTVGASAE

-223 NVKDMSNTALKVT
+223 NVKNMANTGLKVT
-236 PEATGFK
+236 PEATGFR
-243 VAVTDIM
+243 VGVTDIM

-281 ATLPIYT
+281 ATLPVYT

-317 QRVIK
+317 QKVIK

-329 SSAEIGDTYL
+329 SPAEIGDTYL

-362 ETNGVILAGNV
+362 ETNGVIPAGNV

-384 DTKYELNNQATV
+384 DTKYELNNQATA

-427 KASVTVDDDG
+427 KASVTVDNDG

-442 FAHEGITAS
+442 FVHEGITAS

>member
-22 LEKYIKG
+22 LEKYISG
-29 PSASDG
+29 SST
-35 ARAADGTFYLTNDT
+35 AAEGTFYLTNDT

-60 AVPVNEGVITV
+60 AAPVNEGVITV
-71 SNLDILKTVSAHPG
+71 SNLDALQNVSAHPG

-90 TNGNILCVYTGKE
+90 KAGNILCVYDGKQ

-145 DSWNLAVAEGVKVS
+145 DSWNLAVANGVKVS

-198 TFNVKTGN
+198 TFKVKTGD
-206 TNTMTVGASAD
+206 TNTMTVGASAE

-223 NVKDMSNTALKVT
+223 NVKNMANTGLKVT
-236 PEATGFK
+236 PEATGFR
-243 VAVTDIM
+243 VGVTDIM

-281 ATLPIYT
+281 ATLPVYT

-317 QRVIK
+317 QKVIK

-329 SSAEIGDTYL
+329 SPAEIGDTYL

-362 ETNGVILAGNV
+362 ETNGVIPAGDV

-384 DTKYELNNQATV
+384 DTKYELNNQATA